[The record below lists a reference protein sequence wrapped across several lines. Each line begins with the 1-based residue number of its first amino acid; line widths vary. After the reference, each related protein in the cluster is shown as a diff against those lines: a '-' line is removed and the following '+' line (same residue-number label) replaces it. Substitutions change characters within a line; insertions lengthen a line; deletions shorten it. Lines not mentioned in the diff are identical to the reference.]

1 MSSKQTHSN
10 SAAGERP
17 QFLLHQDGD
26 SVAVAVD
33 DLLPGQVRGASIK
46 EGTWYEM
53 QISHEVPL
61 GHKFAMLDLAE
72 GDTVLKYGI
81 PVGVMTQPVSKGEYV
96 HTHNVRSARWQNS
109 RA

>member
-1 MSSKQTHSN
+1 MSSKETNSN
-10 SAAGERP
+10 NAAGERP

-53 QISHEVPL
+53 DISHEVPL
-61 GHKFAMLDLAE
+61 GHKFAMSDLAE

>member
-1 MSSKQTHSN
+1 LSSNKADSN
-10 SAAGERP
+10 SVSGERP

-33 DLLPGQVRGASIK
+33 DLTPGRVRGASIK

-53 QISHEVPL
+53 EISHEVPL
-61 GHKFAMLDLAE
+61 GHKFAMLDLVE

>member
-1 MSSKQTHSN
+1 VSKAAKTSN
-10 SAAGERP
+10 NGDQP

-33 DLLPGQVRGASIK
+33 DLTPGQVRGASIK
-46 EGTWYEM
+46 EGTWYDV

-81 PVGVMTQPVSKGEYV
+81 PVGVMTQSVSKGEYV

>member
-1 MSSKQTHSN
+1 MTSSKN
-10 SAAGERP
+10 GEKP

-33 DLLPGQVRGASIK
+33 DLFPGEVRGASIK
-46 EGTWYEM
+46 EGTWYTM
-53 QISHEVPL
+53 VINHEVPL
-61 GHKFAMLDLAE
+61 GHKFAMVDLAE
-72 GDTVLKYGI
+72 GDTLVKYGI
-81 PVGVMTQPVSKGEYV
+81 PVGFMTGNAKKGDYI